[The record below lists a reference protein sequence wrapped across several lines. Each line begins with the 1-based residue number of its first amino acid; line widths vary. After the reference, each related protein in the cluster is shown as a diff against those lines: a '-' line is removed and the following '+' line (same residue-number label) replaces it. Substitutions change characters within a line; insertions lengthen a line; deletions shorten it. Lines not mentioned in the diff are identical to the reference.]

1 MENKKEK
8 INKILYRSTH
18 RGTKE
23 MDILLGNFVKKNI
36 EGFNDQELCDLSNL
50 LNCED
55 SIIYDWY
62 FNNVN
67 HELIRVNK
75 ITEMLKNFKL

>member
-1 MENKKEK
+1 MENKKEE

-23 MDILLGNFVKKNI
+23 MDILLGNFVKEHI
-36 EGFNDQELCDLSNL
+36 DSFSDQELFDLSEL

-55 SIIYDWY
+55 SILYNWY
-62 FNNVN
+62 FNNVS
-67 HELIRVNK
+67 HELIHVNK
-75 ITEMLKNFKL
+75 ITKMLKSFKL

>member
-23 MDILLGNFVKKNI
+23 MDILLGNFVKKYI
-36 EGFNDQELCDLSNL
+36 KGFNDQELSDLSNL

>member
-8 INKILYRSTH
+8 INKILYRSSH

-23 MDILLGNFVKKNI
+23 MDILLGNFVKKYI
-36 EGFNDQELCDLSNL
+36 DEFNDQELNELSKL

-55 SIIYDWY
+55 SILYNWY
-62 FNNVN
+62 FNNLN
-67 HELIRVNK
+67 HELIPVNK
-75 ITEMLKNFKL
+75 ITRLLKSFKL

>member
-1 MENKKEK
+1 MENKKNL

-23 MDILLGNFVKKNI
+23 MDILLGSFVRKYINVLS
-36 EGFNDQELCDLSNL
+36 EQELYELSEL

-55 SIIYDWY
+55 SILYNWY
-62 FNNVN
+62 FNNVS
-67 HELIRVNK
+67 HELIPVNK
-75 ITEMLKNFKL
+75 ITKTLKRFKL